1 MPSGGRLSARMIAAI
16 RAASRAGIT
25 VVIATGRRW
34 RTAQMVLQPLGA
46 GDYLIQSSGAA
57 LRSIRPECFGEI
69 IYRRYI
75 AHSAAVAI
83 SRAAKSFG
91 VIPVWYDTPERSR
104 KLHVF
109 GEIARNPQLELYSR
123 PNPSAF
129 VENAIFDDLDEA
141 MELVCFGSSTAL
153 KHLRAAIDS
162 RHSGIVRSMT
172 WNSERYRGAVLEF
185 VNADASKGAAL
196 AWLCERLGVARERVA
211 AVGDDVNDLEMI
223 TWAGTGIGVAG
234 GNSSVLAAADWVI
247 PGPES
252 DGAAELIERWLRGTN
267 APLKSTA
274 SSADVAQG

>member
-16 RAASRAGIT
+16 RAASKAGIT
-25 VVIATGRRW
+25 LVIATGRRW
-34 RTAQMVLQPLGA
+34 RTAQVVLQPLGA

-57 LRSIRPECFGEI
+57 LRSLRPECFGEI

-75 AHSAAVAI
+75 AHSAAVAV
-83 SRAAKSFG
+83 SRAAISHG

-104 KLHVF
+104 KLYVF
-109 GEIARNPQLELYSR
+109 GEIAGNPQLELYSR

-129 VENAIFDDLDEA
+129 VENANFDDLDEA
-141 MELVCFGSSTAL
+141 MELVCFGQSSAL
-153 KHLRAAIDS
+153 ESLQAGIDS
-162 RHSGIVRSMT
+162 RLSGIVRSMT

-185 VNADASKGAAL
+185 VNADASKGSAL

-223 TWAGTGIGVAG
+223 TWAGTGIAVAG
-234 GNSSVLAAADWVI
+234 GNSRVLAAADWAI

-252 DGAAELIERWLRGTN
+252 DGAAELIERWLRGIKPT
-267 APLKSTA
+267 LKSTA